1 MQSHIKI
8 KFHFKCIIGI
18 LDFERRKKQKIII
31 KLKAKANEFL
41 NYAEVIT
48 KIKTWYKKEEFYTL
62 EESLDFVSLNL
73 KKDFPNLTNLNIKI
87 FKPHIIFQAFL
98 FQIKELNYLENHN
111 NTAYFLNYN

>member
-48 KIKTWYKKEEFYTL
+48 KIKTWYQKE
-62 EESLDFVSLNL
+62 
-73 KKDFPNLTNLNIKI
+73 
-87 FKPHIIFQAFL
+87 
-98 FQIKELNYLENHN
+98 
-111 NTAYFLNYN
+111 